1 MLKGLPIGVED
12 FKKIRETNCYYIDK
26 TKLIEDL
33 LIDKTEVKLFCRP
46 RRFGKTLNMSMLRY
60 FFDVK
65 NREEN
70 RKLFNGL
77 YIEKSP
83 MISEQGKYPVIF
95 LSMKGI
101 SSSNF
106 EDALDKIMDKII
118 SVYEDYSYILDKL
131 DERSRKRYDAILDG
145 NINRAQLESSL
156 LFLTKLLY
164 KYYNQKVVVLIDE
177 YDYPIMSSYEKG
189 YYEEMRD
196 FLKAFYGD
204 VLKTNEYLQ
213 MGVLTGIIRV
223 AQAGIFSDL
232 NNFKSFTVLEEKY
245 STSFGLVEEE
255 VKAMLAYYEI
265 GYEMPEVKKWY
276 DGYSFGKDELYNPW
290 SILNY
295 TSDKILKP
303 YWINTSSNFMI
314 RELLEQTGKEGLE
327 TLEKI
332 FNQEDIAVR
341 ITDNVRF
348 GNNLS
353 ASEVW
358 ELMVYSGYL
367 TVNGRIED
375 GRYLVRIPNMEIMNF
390 FKDEFLNI
398 IFGNYD
404 TVDRLRDALR
414 DKNLR
419 QLDRVIEKIVL
430 DVMSFHDTNKEAQ
443 DSDKN
448 LRLCLN
454 NHSRSEELLDYWK
467 YSYHMLLAGFFYALD
482 SYYITKSNV
491 EAGYGRADIILFP
504 RDKSKAGYILELKRA
519 YTKTPEKEVEKALQ
533 QIDDNKYY
541 VELERYGVKEI
552 IKLGYIFDGKK
563 VASSNLSY

>member
-1 MLKGLPIGVED
+1 MLKRIPIAVEN
-12 FKKIRETNCYYIDK
+12 FKEIIEENYYYIDK
-26 TKLIEDL
+26 TKFIEEILNDGT
-33 LIDKTEVKLFCRP
+33 KVKLFCRP

-255 VKAMLAYYEI
+255 VKAMLDYYEI

-491 EAGYGRADIILFP
+491 EAGYGGADIILFP